1 MQDTPIASTARDTV
15 ILTWCLARQVVAG
28 GGVTDCSIDWQ
39 SETALADR
47 ILSDQEEAACQ
58 VVRPFGEEL
67 VSPSI
72 CSDGER
78 THQTELF

>member
-1 MQDTPIASTARDTV
+1 MQDTPIASTAKDTV
-15 ILTWCLARQVVAG
+15 IVTWWLARQIVAG
-28 GGVTDCSIDWQ
+28 GKVIGRSVDWQ

-47 ILSDQEEAACQ
+47 ILLNQEEAAYQ
-58 VVRPFGEEL
+58 ALRPVGEEL

-78 THQTELF
+78 TYQMEPV